1 MESLDYF
8 MNRTRE
14 GDVLPAVITH
24 LAQFGAFADIGCGII
39 SMIGI
44 ENISVARIFHPS
56 ERFSVGQKIYA
67 VVSSIDRTKKR
78 VTLTHKELLGTWQ
91 QNASKFS
98 AGDTV
103 TGIIRSIK
111 PYGLFIELTPNLS
124 GLSEYNDKYITGDTV
139 SVYIKSITSEKMKI
153 KLSIIGRVCDSP
165 FPSPFEYFLPESTS
179 TDGYTRR
186 PAVKK
191 SSKRSLFLLDLI
203 PVFFR
208 RLLCLIV
215 SVKIIPGV
223 FKLIR
228 QILLLYIVVFIIM
241 RVFVIVHLF
250 YLGGIGMNIFKMPW
264 YLSEISLADI
274 LHRRSDPATAE
285 FDFGAVARRITASAS
300 GIWASGS
307 PN

>member
-1 MESLDYF
+1 MNSIPYLPEGYSGKHIIPVQMEDLKKAVSTGQVMEGLVTRCDSFRNLFVSFGIHMGMIPFSETCIGAKEGNVKDIAVISLVGKPVCFKVIAINEKSSPPLILLSRRLAQMESLDYF

-165 FPSPFEYFLPESTS
+165 FPSPFEYFLPGEHIDRWVYSPP
-179 TDGYTRR
+179 G
-186 PAVKK
+186 
-191 SSKRSLFLLDLI
+191 
-203 PVFFR
+203 
-208 RLLCLIV
+208 CE
-215 SVKIIPGV
+215 KIIET
-223 FKLIR
+223 
-228 QILLLYIVVFIIM
+228 VFI
-241 RVFVIVHLF
+241 
-250 YLGGIGMNIFKMPW
+250 P
-264 YLSEISLADI
+264 S
-274 LHRRSDPATAE
+274 
-285 FDFGAVARRITASAS
+285 
-300 GIWASGS
+300 
-307 PN
+307 